1 MRECCEDVLAHRFSP
16 FEIGLCS
23 WWLPALFLSGC
34 SIYHPKPLT
43 EGAVRAT
50 LARPSDK
57 ALQIAAEQIHH
68 PTLRPVRID
77 LKNGIDPD
85 EAAVIAVLL
94 NPTLRADRDR
104 RGLAQAQ
111 LVQAGVLPN
120 PQVSWGKDYVIGG
133 NTEGTIT
140 AFGLGGSWDVTE
152 LLTLLPKIASAK
164 ANRSAV
170 GLDIAWNE
178 WQTAQSARLSA
189 LRIAGLSTQLRAAR
203 EGDDTLKENV
213 ALLTKA
219 TDAHEKT
226 VLDLSAAESTS
237 RDARATVLD
246 IEKQLEAERIALNR
260 AMGFPPEAR
269 PDIDSDALPTEVTPP
284 SYESLIANLENSR
297 LDLLGL
303 KAGYQSQD
311 EALRAAIIAQVPR
324 INLGFNR
331 AGDTSNVQTLGF
343 GITVDI
349 PIFDRNQGN
358 IATERATRQKLFDEY
373 ADRVFRAR
381 ADIATALS
389 NIRWLN
395 RQIAENQK
403 SVRALKQLVETAG
416 AALQQGNGDAISYYQ
431 TRYDLILKRI
441 EFYQFKVQLAESVVG
456 LEIATGRYLPLPRS

>member
-1 MRECCEDVLAHRFSP
+1 MSSP
-16 FEIGLCS
+16 PWALLLRTAS
-23 WWLPALFLSGC
+23 LLLLLPGC

-43 EGAVRAT
+43 AEAVRAT
-50 LARPSDK
+50 LRRPSDK
-57 ALQIAAEQIHH
+57 VLQVAAAQIRH

-77 LKNGIDPD
+77 LGDGISPD

-94 NPTLRADRDR
+94 NPALRADRDR

-120 PQVSWGKDYVIGG
+120 PQISWGNDCVIGG
-133 NTEGTIT
+133 NTAGTIT
-140 AFGLGGSWDVTE
+140 AFGLGASWDVTE
-152 LLTLLPKIASAK
+152 LLTLLPKLASAK
-164 ANRSAV
+164 ANQTSV
-170 GLDIAWNE
+170 DLDIAWNE

-189 LRIAGLSTQLRAAR
+189 LRIAGLTAQLKAAR
-203 EGDDTLKENV
+203 EGDDTLEENV
-213 ALLTKA
+213 ALLAKA
-219 TDAHEKT
+219 AEAHDKT
-226 VLDLSAAESTS
+226 ILDLSAAESTS
-237 RDARATVLD
+237 RDAHAAVLE

-269 PDIDSDALPTEVTPP
+269 PGIENGALPSEVAPP
-284 SYESLIANLENSR
+284 SYESLIANLEDSR

-303 KAGYQSQD
+303 KAGYQSED

-324 INLGFNR
+324 INLGFTR

-343 GITVDI
+343 GLTVDI

-373 ADRVFRAR
+373 ADRVFQAR
-381 ADIATALS
+381 ADIATARS

-403 SVRALKQLVETAG
+403 SVRALEQLVETAG
-416 AALQQGNGDAISYYQ
+416 AALRQGNGDAISYYQ
-431 TRYDLILKRI
+431 TRYDLILKRV
-441 EFYQFKVQLAESVVG
+441 EFSQFKVQLAESVVG
-456 LEIATGRYLPLPRS
+456 LEIAAGRYLPLPRP